1 MIQSNFMEKLLDGVQ
16 VEWKVLGDVINSLK
30 TGLNPRKNFQL
41 NTPNAEGFSV
51 TVREIQNG
59 KIIFNKEC
67 DNDDSTIQPIAYNS
81 LFREEYAYDLSFE

>member
-1 MIQSNFMEKLLDGVQ
+1 MNTHAITLGVA
-16 VEWKVLGDVINSLK
+16 VV
-30 TGLNPRKNFQL
+30 
-41 NTPNAEGFSV
+41 
-51 TVREIQNG
+51 QNG